1 MLEHIAVADRRA
13 HQFEAQTPKVALK
26 SEIGH
31 HCCDHAG
38 ALEPAVFLPAFR
50 NDCEQ
55 LIAVDHV
62 AAFVHNQHTIGV
74 TVERDADIGA
84 HLPHL
89 AAKARPGRWNR
100 NPC

>member
-1 MLEHIAVADRRA
+1 M
-13 HQFEAQTPKVALK
+13 ALK

-38 ALEPAVFLPAFR
+38 ALKPAVFLPAFR

-62 AAFVHNQHTIGV
+62 AAFVHDQHTIGV
-74 TVERDADIGA
+74 TVERDPDIGA

-89 AAKARPGRWNR
+89 AAQRIRRGRAAFLVDVETIGLDADR
-100 NPC
+100 DHVGAQFP